1 MICEYCRTTNA
12 ENDHRCRKCQRRLVN
27 YTPSFSSGSYP
38 VSRDATAR
46 KYEVVAESEPVSA
59 PVAVLER
66 DSEFTTFAG
75 GRLSGGILEASASSF
90 PVQRRLFGTENSKLV
105 SIDGGET
112 SARTAAPR
120 KRSTNPK
127 RQQQPE
133 TFDQGVLDF
142 FGLPKLEFRQLGQE
156 VRSSLYC
163 DYRVA
168 SVMHRA
174 LAAMVDVCMILF
186 SIALFAGIFVYGGGE
201 FDFGPTENKILFG
214 SLLVILPL
222 FYQLFWAFAGAETLG
237 AQYLRLRL
245 TDFDGRSPKAQARV
259 HRVLS
264 NVLSIFAS
272 GIGLLW
278 VFLDE
283 ETLSWHDHISG
294 TFLTADQTNPL
305 PTGVMSSS
313 NASSAWAG

>member
-27 YTPSFSSGSYP
+27 YTPSFSSSSYP
-38 VSRDATAR
+38 VSREATAR
-46 KYEVVAESEPVSA
+46 KYEVVLESEPVSA

-66 DSEFTTFAG
+66 DAEFTSFAG
-75 GRLSGGILEASASSF
+75 GRVEASTASF
-90 PVQRRLFGTENSKLV
+90 PVQRRLFGAENNKLV
-105 SIDGGET
+105 SIDGSEA
-112 SARTAAPR
+112 SLRTAAPR
-120 KRSTNPK
+120 KRSTAPK
-127 RQQQPE
+127 RQQLE

-142 FGLPKLEFRQLGQE
+142 FGLPKLEFRELGQE

-168 SVMHRA
+168 TVMHRA

-214 SLLVILPL
+214 SLPVILAL

-305 PTGVMSSS
+305 PSRAMSSS
-313 NASSAWAG
+313 TASSAWAG

>member
-46 KYEVVAESEPVSA
+46 KYEVIVESEPVSA

-66 DSEFTTFAG
+66 DADFTSFAG
-75 GRLSGGILEASASSF
+75 GRVEASTASF
-90 PVQRRLFGTENSKLV
+90 PVQRRLFGAENNKLV
-105 SIDGGET
+105 SIDGSET
-112 SARTAAPR
+112 SVRTAAPR
-120 KRSTNPK
+120 KRSVNPK
-127 RQQQPE
+127 RQQPE

-168 SVMHRA
+168 TVMHRA
-174 LAAMVDVCMILF
+174 LAAIVDVCMVLF

-214 SLLVILPL
+214 SLLAILPM
-222 FYQLFWAFAGAETLG
+222 FYQLFWAFAGAETPG

-245 TDFDGRSPKAQARV
+245 TDFDGRTPNAEVRV

-305 PTGVMSSS
+305 PARAMSGS
-313 NASSAWAG
+313 NASSVWAGL